1 MDQVDRRSGGR
12 HTQCRRRED
21 AWIQGPGVETSDGKV
36 GEPARPITMMDRHAV
51 DGGQTVV
58 VGKMKD
64 DDVQDQWGV
73 LRFDLMLG
81 SKIERDAVL
90 PFFELLIQLADGIEE
105 LTVRLPRRLGG
116 IELLVDL
123 ALDDGESTHESE
135 EVDLALTTGERNV
148 PNVVRRV
155 LTR

>member
-12 HTQCRRRED
+12 HAQCRRRED
-21 AWIQGPGVETSDGKV
+21 ARVQGPGVETSDGKV
-36 GEPARPITMMDRHAV
+36 GEPARPITMMDRHAM

-58 VGKMKD
+58 VGKVKD

-73 LRFDLMLG
+73 LGFDVMLG
-81 SKIERDAVL
+81 SKVEGDALL
-90 PFFELLIQLADGIEE
+90 PFFELSIQLADGIEE
-105 LTVRLPRRLGG
+105 LTVRLPGRLGR

-123 ALDDGESTHESE
+123 TLDDRKGTHEPE
-135 EVDLALTTGERNV
+135 EVDLALATGERNV